1 MNLASSY
8 LLTMKLSPL
17 PLLLLAAALGA
28 AEVKTD
34 GAAITQVTVYA
45 DRAEVVRTFKGRLEA
60 GEQTLLFDRLPG
72 ATRLDQLRVEGRG
85 AFTLIDIRPETIQTK
100 EVANEQVRALQD
112 ALKAQDLRQQAL
124 NQTEARLTFQKSALD
139 KMLARL
145 TTAGKESA
153 NPEMDPLKWAAFLDF
168 QDKQLAEVDRQI
180 LALQADREAVRAEID
195 RLNREL
201 GALRGNERRSRLL
214 AKVNLD
220 VRQAGEVEVNL
231 SYLVRGPSWSPS
243 YDMRADTKAKTLD
256 VTYHAEVRQAT
267 GEDWRGVSLRLST
280 AQPGL
285 AGREPKMDPWFLTK
299 AEPVLVGGVAGKGFG
314 GGLGAATGT
323 ADNRFQMFNE
333 VSLMANGVALD
344 GIEREKLDKRM
355 EAMDE
360 RRASVR
366 TGGTAATFVID
377 RPSDILADNKPVQV
391 TVMRESFP
399 AYFRHTC
406 VPKLSPFVYLKTKA
420 VNRTDFT
427 FLPGP
432 TAVFLDGA
440 FVAQANL
447 DLVPSGQDF
456 WTYLGVDQ
464 GVSVERKVLARR
476 EETTGVFGKKT
487 LRTVFDQ
494 VFKLKNGK
502 ATDIEL
508 VLWDQVPASN
518 HEDIKV
524 VFEEPRYEK
533 DTDDLKLN
541 ESKFLEWRLPLKAGA
556 KQDLPFRFAVERPC
570 DVQVVGL

>member
-1 MNLASSY
+1 MNPATLS

-60 GEQTLLFDRLPG
+60 GEQTLVFDRLPG

-85 AFTLIDIRPETIQTK
+85 AFTLVDIRPETIQTK
-100 EVANEQVRALQD
+100 EVANAQVRALQD

-153 NPEMDPLKWAAFLDF
+153 NPEMDPLKWAEIR
-168 QDKQLAEVDRQI
+168 QPHVTRKRQL
-180 LALQADREAVRAEID
+180 LALQTDREAVRAEVD

-243 YDMRADTKAKTLD
+243 YDMRADTKAKTLE
-256 VTYHAEVRQAT
+256 VTYRAEVRQAT

-299 AEPVLVGGVAGKGFG
+299 AEAVAFAGTVS
-314 GGLGAATGT
+314 GGLVVNGRAE
-323 ADNRFQMFNE
+323 NRIQMFNE
-333 VSLMANGVALD
+333 VQLMGNSMTTSGVAGSDPL
-344 GIEREKLDKRM
+344 KRM

-360 RRASVR
+360 RRASVQA
-366 TGGTAATFVID
+366 GGTAATFVID
-377 RPSDILADNKPVQV
+377 RKSDILADNKPAQV

-420 VNRTDFT
+420 VNKTGFT

-556 KQDLPFRFAVERPC
+556 KQDLPFRFAVERPE
-570 DVQVVGL
+570 DIQVVGL

>member
-1 MNLASSY
+1 VKPNILIFN
-8 LLTMKLSPL
+8 MKLTPT
-17 PLLLLAAALGA
+17 LLLLAAALGA
-28 AEVKTD
+28 AEVQTD
-34 GAAITQVTVYA
+34 GAPITRVTVYA

-60 GEQTLLFDRLPG
+60 GEQTLVFDRLPG

-85 AFTLIDIRPETIQTK
+85 EFTLLDIRPETVQTK
-100 EVANEQVRALQD
+100 EIANAQVRALQD

-168 QDKQLAEVDRQI
+168 QDKQLAEVDRQV
-180 LALQADREAVRAEID
+180 LALQADREAVRAEVD

-201 GALRGNERRSRLL
+201 AALRGNERRSRLL

-220 VRQAGEVEVNL
+220 VRQAGEVEVHL

-256 VTYHAEVRQAT
+256 VTYRAEVRQAT
-267 GEDWRGVSLRLST
+267 GEDWKGVSLRLST

-285 AGREPKMDPWFLTK
+285 QGREPRMDPWFLTK
-299 AEPVLVGGVAGKGFG
+299 AEPMVFA
-314 GGLGAATGT
+314 GGLTELRQDANGRAREG
-323 ADNRFQMFNE
+323 QMFNDIRPMGNRF
-333 VSLMANGVALD
+333 STADANDFQALA
-344 GIEREKLDKRM
+344 KQMKVM
-355 EAMDE
+355 EQG
-360 RRASVR
+360 RAQVQA
-366 TGGTAATFVID
+366 GGTAATFVIE
-377 RPSDILADNKPVQV
+377 RPSDILADNKPAQV

-406 VPKLSPFVYLKTKA
+406 VPKLSPFVFLKTKA
-420 VNRTDFT
+420 VNKTDFT

-464 GVSVERKVLARR
+464 SVSVERKELARR
-476 EETTGVFGKKT
+476 EESSGVFGKKT

-533 DTDDLKLN
+533 DTDDLKMN

-556 KQDLPFRFAVERPC
+556 KQDLPFRFAVERPE
-570 DVQVVGL
+570 DVQVIGL

>member
-1 MNLASSY
+1 
-8 LLTMKLSPL
+8 MKLSPL

-60 GEQTLLFDRLPG
+60 GEQTLVFDRLPG

-85 AFTLIDIRPETIQTK
+85 AFTLVDIRPETIQTK
-100 EVANEQVRALQD
+100 EVANAQVRALQD

-168 QDKQLAEVDRQI
+168 QDKQLAEVDRQL
-180 LALQADREAVRAEID
+180 LALQTDREAVRAEVD

-243 YDMRADTKAKTLD
+243 YDMRADTKAKTLE
-256 VTYHAEVRQAT
+256 VTYRAEVRQAT

-299 AEPVLVGGVAGKGFG
+299 AEAVAFAGTVS
-314 GGLGAATGT
+314 GGLVVNGRAE
-323 ADNRFQMFNE
+323 NRIQMFNE
-333 VSLMANGVALD
+333 VKLMGNSMTTSGVAGSDPL
-344 GIEREKLDKRM
+344 KRM

-360 RRASVR
+360 RRASVQA
-366 TGGTAATFVID
+366 GGTAATFVID
-377 RPSDILADNKPVQV
+377 RKSDILADNKPAQV

-420 VNRTDFT
+420 VNKTGFT

-556 KQDLPFRFAVERPC
+556 KQDLPFRFAVERPE
-570 DVQVVGL
+570 DIQVVGL

>member
-1 MNLASSY
+1 
-8 LLTMKLSPL
+8 MKLSPL

-60 GEQTLLFDRLPG
+60 GEQTLVFDRLPG

-85 AFTLIDIRPETIQTK
+85 EFTLLDIRPETVQTK
-100 EVANEQVRALQD
+100 EIANAQVRALQD

-168 QDKQLAEVDRQI
+168 QDKQLAEVDRQV
-180 LALQADREAVRAEID
+180 LALQADREAVRAEVD

-201 GALRGNERRSRLL
+201 AALRGNERRSRLL

-220 VRQAGEVEVNL
+220 VRQAGEVEVHL

-256 VTYHAEVRQAT
+256 VTYRAEVRQAT
-267 GEDWRGVSLRLST
+267 GEDWKGVSLRLST

-285 AGREPKMDPWFLTK
+285 QGREPRMDPWFLTK
-299 AEPVLVGGVAGKGFG
+299 AEPMVFA
-314 GGLGAATGT
+314 GGLTELRQDANGRAREG
-323 ADNRFQMFNE
+323 QMFNDIRPMGNRF
-333 VSLMANGVALD
+333 STADANDFQALA
-344 GIEREKLDKRM
+344 KQMKAM
-355 EAMDE
+355 EQG
-360 RRASVR
+360 RAQVQA
-366 TGGTAATFVID
+366 GGTAATFVIE
-377 RPSDILADNKPVQV
+377 RPSDILADNKPAQV

-406 VPKLSPFVYLKTKA
+406 VPKLSPFVFLKTKA
-420 VNRTDFT
+420 VNKTDFT

-464 GVSVERKVLARR
+464 GVSVERKELARR
-476 EETTGVFGKKT
+476 EESSGVFGKKT

-533 DTDDLKLN
+533 DTDNLKMN

-556 KQDLPFRFAVERPC
+556 KQDLPFRFAVERPE
-570 DVQVVGL
+570 DIRVVGL

>member
-1 MNLASSY
+1 MNPATLS

-60 GEQTLLFDRLPG
+60 GEQTLVFDRLPG

-85 AFTLIDIRPETIQTK
+85 AFTLVDIRPETIQTK
-100 EVANEQVRALQD
+100 EVANAQVRALQD

-168 QDKQLAEVDRQI
+168 QDKQLAEVDRQL
-180 LALQADREAVRAEID
+180 LALQADREAVRAEVD

-243 YDMRADTKAKTLD
+243 YDMRADTKAKTLE
-256 VTYHAEVRQAT
+256 VTYRAEVRQAT
-267 GEDWRGVSLRLST
+267 GEDWQGVSLRLST

-299 AEPVLVGGVAGKGFG
+299 AEAVAFAGTVNGGRGGKN
-314 GGLGAATGT
+314 L

-333 VSLMANGVALD
+333 VQVTGNSMTISGVAGGGTL
-344 GIEREKLDKRM
+344 KRM

-360 RRASVR
+360 RRASVQA
-366 TGGTAATFVID
+366 GGTAATFVID
-377 RPSDILADNKPVQV
+377 RKSDILADNKPAQV

-420 VNRTDFT
+420 VNKTGFT

-556 KQDLPFRFAVERPC
+556 KQDLPFRFAVERPE
-570 DVQVVGL
+570 DIQVVGL

>member
-1 MNLASSY
+1 MNPATLS

-60 GEQTLLFDRLPG
+60 GEQTLVFDRLPG

-85 AFTLIDIRPETIQTK
+85 AFTLVDIRPETIQTK
-100 EVANEQVRALQD
+100 EVANAQVRALQD

-168 QDKQLAEVDRQI
+168 QDKQLAEVDRQL
-180 LALQADREAVRAEID
+180 LALQADREAVRAEVD

-243 YDMRADTKAKTLD
+243 YDMRADTKAKTLE
-256 VTYHAEVRQAT
+256 VTYRAEVRQAT
-267 GEDWRGVSLRLST
+267 GEDWQGVSLRLST

-299 AEPVLVGGVAGKGFG
+299 AEAVAFAGTVT
-314 GGLGAATGT
+314 GGLVVNGR

-333 VSLMANGVALD
+333 VQVMGNSMTISGVAGGGTL
-344 GIEREKLDKRM
+344 KRM

-360 RRASVR
+360 RRASVQA
-366 TGGTAATFVID
+366 GGTAATFVID
-377 RPSDILADNKPVQV
+377 RKSDILADNKPAQV

-420 VNRTDFT
+420 VNKTGFT

-556 KQDLPFRFAVERPC
+556 KQDLPFRFAVERPE
-570 DVQVVGL
+570 DIQVVGL

>member
-1 MNLASSY
+1 MNPATLF

-60 GEQTLLFDRLPG
+60 GEQTLVFDRLPG

-85 AFTLIDIRPETIQTK
+85 AFTLVDIRPETIQTK
-100 EVANEQVRALQD
+100 EVANAQVRALQD

-168 QDKQLAEVDRQI
+168 QDKQLAEVDRQL
-180 LALQADREAVRAEID
+180 LALQTDREAVRAEVD

-243 YDMRADTKAKTLD
+243 YDMRADTKAKTLE
-256 VTYHAEVRQAT
+256 VTYRAEVRQAT
-267 GEDWRGVSLRLST
+267 GEDWQGVSLRLST

-299 AEPVLVGGVAGKGFG
+299 AEAVAFAGAVS
-314 GGLGAATGT
+314 GGLVVNGRAE
-323 ADNRFQMFNE
+323 NRIQMFNE
-333 VSLMANGVALD
+333 VKLMGNMMTTSGVAGSDPL
-344 GIEREKLDKRM
+344 KRM

-360 RRASVR
+360 RRASVQAS
-366 TGGTAATFVID
+366 GTAATFVID
-377 RPSDILADNKPVQV
+377 RKSDILADNKPAQV

-420 VNRTDFT
+420 VNKTGFT

-556 KQDLPFRFAVERPC
+556 KQDLPFRFAVERPE
-570 DVQVVGL
+570 DIQVVGL

>member
-1 MNLASSY
+1 
-8 LLTMKLSPL
+8 MKLSPL
-17 PLLLLAAALGA
+17 PLLLLAVALGA

-34 GAAITQVTVYA
+34 AATITQVTVYA

-60 GEQTLLFDRLPG
+60 GEQTLVFDRLPG

-85 AFTLIDIRPETIQTK
+85 AFTLVDIRPETIQTK
-100 EVANEQVRALQD
+100 EVANAQVRALQD

-145 TTAGKESA
+145 TSAGKESA

-168 QDKQLAEVDRQI
+168 QDKQLAEVDRQL
-180 LALQADREAVRAEID
+180 LALQTDREAVRAEVD

-243 YDMRADTKAKTLD
+243 YDMRADTKAKTLE
-256 VTYHAEVRQAT
+256 VTYRAEVRQAT
-267 GEDWRGVSLRLST
+267 GEDWQGVSLRLST

-299 AEPVLVGGVAGKGFG
+299 AEAVAFAGTVT
-314 GGLGAATGT
+314 GGLVVNGR

-333 VSLMANGVALD
+333 VQVMSNSMTTSGLAGSDPL
-344 GIEREKLDKRM
+344 KRM

-360 RRASVR
+360 RRASVQA
-366 TGGTAATFVID
+366 GGTAATFVID
-377 RPSDILADNKPVQV
+377 RKSDILADNKPAQV

-420 VNRTDFT
+420 VNKTGFT

-556 KQDLPFRFAVERPC
+556 KQDLPFRFAVERPE
-570 DVQVVGL
+570 DIQVVGL

>member
-1 MNLASSY
+1 MQ
-8 LLTMKLSPL
+8 LSPL

-60 GEQTLLFDRLPG
+60 GEQTLVFDRLPG

-85 AFTLIDIRPETIQTK
+85 AFTLVDIRPETVQTK

-145 TTAGKESA
+145 TSAGKESA

-168 QDKQLAEVDRQI
+168 QDKQLAEVDRQL
-180 LALQADREAVRAEID
+180 LALQTDREAVRAEVD

-243 YDMRADTKAKTLD
+243 YDMRADTKAKTLE
-256 VTYHAEVRQAT
+256 VTYRAEVRQAT

-299 AEPVLVGGVAGKGFG
+299 AEAVAFAGTVS
-314 GGLGAATGT
+314 GGLVVNGR

-333 VSLMANGVALD
+333 VQVMGNSMTTSGLAGTDPL
-344 GIEREKLDKRM
+344 KRM

-360 RRASVR
+360 RRASVQA
-366 TGGTAATFVID
+366 GGTAATFVID
-377 RPSDILADNKPVQV
+377 RKSDILADNKPAQV

-420 VNRTDFT
+420 VNKTGFT

-556 KQDLPFRFAVERPC
+556 KQDLPFRFAVERPE
-570 DVQVVGL
+570 DIQVVGL

>member
-1 MNLASSY
+1 MNPATLF

-60 GEQTLLFDRLPG
+60 GEQTLVFDRLPG

-85 AFTLIDIRPETIQTK
+85 AFTLVDIRPETIQTK
-100 EVANEQVRALQD
+100 EVANAQVRALQD

-168 QDKQLAEVDRQI
+168 QDKQLAEVDRQL
-180 LALQADREAVRAEID
+180 LALQADREAVRAEVD

-243 YDMRADTKAKTLD
+243 YDMRADTKAKTLE
-256 VTYHAEVRQAT
+256 VTYRAEVRQAT
-267 GEDWRGVSLRLST
+267 GEDWQGVSLRLST

-299 AEPVLVGGVAGKGFG
+299 AEAVAFAGTVS
-314 GGLGAATGT
+314 GGLVVNGR
-323 ADNRFQMFNE
+323 ADNRIQMFNE
-333 VSLMANGVALD
+333 VKLMGNSMTISGVASSDPL
-344 GIEREKLDKRM
+344 KRM

-360 RRASVR
+360 RRASVQA
-366 TGGTAATFVID
+366 GGTAATFVID
-377 RPSDILADNKPVQV
+377 RKSDILADNKPAQV

-420 VNRTDFT
+420 INKTGFT

-556 KQDLPFRFAVERPC
+556 KQDLPFRFAVERPE
-570 DVQVVGL
+570 DIQVVGL

>member
-1 MNLASSY
+1 MNPATLS
-8 LLTMKLSPL
+8 LLTMQLSPL

-60 GEQTLLFDRLPG
+60 GEQTLVFDRLPG

-85 AFTLIDIRPETIQTK
+85 AFTLVDIRPETVQTK

-168 QDKQLAEVDRQI
+168 QDKQLAEVDRQ
-180 LALQADREAVRAEID
+180 LLSLQADREAVRAEVD

-243 YDMRADTKAKTLD
+243 YDMRADTKAKTLE
-256 VTYHAEVRQAT
+256 VTYRAEVRQAT

-299 AEPVLVGGVAGKGFG
+299 AEAVAFAGTVT
-314 GGLGAATGT
+314 GGLAVNGR

-333 VSLMANGVALD
+333 VQLMGNSMTTSGVAGGGTL
-344 GIEREKLDKRM
+344 KRM

-360 RRASVR
+360 RRASVQA
-366 TGGTAATFVID
+366 GGTAATFVID
-377 RPSDILADNKPVQV
+377 RKSDILADNKPAQV

-420 VNRTDFT
+420 VNKTGFT

-556 KQDLPFRFAVERPC
+556 KQDLPFRFAVERPE
-570 DVQVVGL
+570 DIQVVGL

>member
-1 MNLASSY
+1 
-8 LLTMKLSPL
+8 MKLTPT
-17 PLLLLAAALGA
+17 LLLLAAALGA
-28 AEVKTD
+28 AEVQTD
-34 GAAITQVTVYA
+34 GAPITRVTVYA

-60 GEQTLLFDRLPG
+60 GEQTLVFDRLPG

-85 AFTLIDIRPETIQTK
+85 EFTLLDIRPETVQTK
-100 EVANEQVRALQD
+100 EIANAQVRALQD

-168 QDKQLAEVDRQI
+168 QDKQLAEVDRQV
-180 LALQADREAVRAEID
+180 LALQADREAVRAEVD

-201 GALRGNERRSRLL
+201 AALRGNERRSRLL

-220 VRQAGEVEVNL
+220 VRQAGEVEVHL

-256 VTYHAEVRQAT
+256 VTYRAEVRQAT
-267 GEDWRGVSLRLST
+267 GEDWKGVSLRLST

-285 AGREPKMDPWFLTK
+285 QGREPRMDPWFLTK
-299 AEPVLVGGVAGKGFG
+299 AEPMVFA
-314 GGLGAATGT
+314 GGLTELRQDANGRAREG
-323 ADNRFQMFNE
+323 QMFNDIRP
-333 VSLMANGVALD
+333 MGNAFATADANDFQALA
-344 GIEREKLDKRM
+344 KQMKAM
-355 EAMDE
+355 EQG
-360 RRASVR
+360 RAQVQA
-366 TGGTAATFVID
+366 GGTAATFVIE
-377 RPSDILADNKPVQV
+377 RPSDILADNKPAQV

-406 VPKLSPFVYLKTKA
+406 VPKLSPFVFLKTKA
-420 VNRTDFT
+420 VNKTDFT

-464 GVSVERKVLARR
+464 GVSVERKELARR
-476 EETTGVFGKKT
+476 EESSGVFGKKT

-533 DTDDLKLN
+533 DTDNLKMN

-556 KQDLPFRFAVERPC
+556 KQDLPFRFAVERPE

>member
-1 MNLASSY
+1 MNPATLS

-60 GEQTLLFDRLPG
+60 GEQTLVFDRLPG

-85 AFTLIDIRPETIQTK
+85 AFTLVDIRPETIQTK
-100 EVANEQVRALQD
+100 EVANAQVRALQD

-168 QDKQLAEVDRQI
+168 QDKQLAEVDRQL
-180 LALQADREAVRAEID
+180 LALQTDREAVRAEVD

-243 YDMRADTKAKTLD
+243 YDMRADTKAKTLE
-256 VTYHAEVRQAT
+256 VTYRAEVRQAT
-267 GEDWRGVSLRLST
+267 GEDWQGVSLRLST

-299 AEPVLVGGVAGKGFG
+299 AEAVAFAGTVT
-314 GGLGAATGT
+314 GGLVVNGR

-333 VSLMANGVALD
+333 VQVMGNSMTISGVAGSGTL
-344 GIEREKLDKRM
+344 KRM

-360 RRASVR
+360 RRASVQA
-366 TGGTAATFVID
+366 GGTAATFVID
-377 RPSDILADNKPVQV
+377 RKSDILADNKPAQV

-420 VNRTDFT
+420 VNKTGFT

-556 KQDLPFRFAVERPC
+556 KQDLPFRFAVERPE
-570 DVQVVGL
+570 DIQVVGL

>member
-1 MNLASSY
+1 MNPATLS

-60 GEQTLLFDRLPG
+60 GEQTLVFDRLPG

-85 AFTLIDIRPETIQTK
+85 AFTLVDIRPETIQTK
-100 EVANEQVRALQD
+100 EVANAQVRALQD

-168 QDKQLAEVDRQI
+168 QDKQLAEVDRQL
-180 LALQADREAVRAEID
+180 LALQADREAARAEVD

-243 YDMRADTKAKTLD
+243 YDMRADTKAKTLE
-256 VTYHAEVRQAT
+256 VTYRAEVRQAT
-267 GEDWRGVSLRLST
+267 GEDWQGVSLRLST

-299 AEPVLVGGVAGKGFG
+299 AEAVAFAGTVNGGLVGKDR
-314 GGLGAATGT
+314 

-333 VSLMANGVALD
+333 VQVMGNSMTISGVAGSGTL
-344 GIEREKLDKRM
+344 KRM

-360 RRASVR
+360 RRASVQA
-366 TGGTAATFVID
+366 GGTAATFVID
-377 RPSDILADNKPVQV
+377 RKSDILADNKPAQV

-420 VNRTDFT
+420 VNKTGFT

-556 KQDLPFRFAVERPC
+556 KQDLPFRFAVERPE
-570 DVQVVGL
+570 DIQVVGL

>member
-1 MNLASSY
+1 MNPATLS

-60 GEQTLLFDRLPG
+60 GEQTLVFDRLPG

-85 AFTLIDIRPETIQTK
+85 AFTLVDIRPETIQTK
-100 EVANEQVRALQD
+100 EVANAQVRALQD

-168 QDKQLAEVDRQI
+168 QDKQLAEVDRQL
-180 LALQADREAVRAEID
+180 LALQTDREAVRAEVD

-243 YDMRADTKAKTLD
+243 YDMRADTKAKTLE
-256 VTYHAEVRQAT
+256 VTYRAEVRQAT

-299 AEPVLVGGVAGKGFG
+299 AEAVAFAGTVS
-314 GGLGAATGT
+314 GGLVVNGR

-333 VSLMANGVALD
+333 VQVMGNSMTTSGLAGSDPL
-344 GIEREKLDKRM
+344 KRM

-360 RRASVR
+360 RRASVQA
-366 TGGTAATFVID
+366 GGTAATFVID
-377 RPSDILADNKPVQV
+377 RKSDILADNKPAQV

-420 VNRTDFT
+420 INKTGFT

-447 DLVPSGQDF
+447 DLVPSGQEF

-494 VFKLKNGK
+494 VFKLKYGK

-556 KQDLPFRFAVERPC
+556 KQDLPFRFAVERPE
-570 DVQVVGL
+570 DIQVVGL

>member
-1 MNLASSY
+1 MNPATLS

-60 GEQTLLFDRLPG
+60 GEQTLVFDRLPG

-85 AFTLIDIRPETIQTK
+85 AFTLVDIRPETIQTK
-100 EVANEQVRALQD
+100 EVANAQVRALQD

-168 QDKQLAEVDRQI
+168 QDKQLAEVDRQL
-180 LALQADREAVRAEID
+180 LALQTDREAVRVEVD

-243 YDMRADTKAKTLD
+243 YDMRADTKAKTLE
-256 VTYHAEVRQAT
+256 VTYRAEVRQAT
-267 GEDWRGVSLRLST
+267 GEDWQGVSLRLST

-299 AEPVLVGGVAGKGFG
+299 AEAVAFAGTVS
-314 GGLGAATGT
+314 GGLVVNGRAE
-323 ADNRFQMFNE
+323 NRIQMFNE
-333 VSLMANGVALD
+333 VQVMGNSMTTSGVAGSDPL
-344 GIEREKLDKRM
+344 KRM

-360 RRASVR
+360 RRASVQAS
-366 TGGTAATFVID
+366 GTAATFVID
-377 RPSDILADNKPVQV
+377 RKSDILADNKPAQV

-406 VPKLSPFVYLKTKA
+406 VPKLSPFVYLKAKA
-420 VNRTDFT
+420 VNKTGFT

-556 KQDLPFRFAVERPC
+556 KQDLPFRFAVERPE
-570 DVQVVGL
+570 DIQVVGL

>member
-1 MNLASSY
+1 MNPATLF

-17 PLLLLAAALGA
+17 PLLLLAVALGA

-34 GAAITQVTVYA
+34 AATITQVTVYA

-60 GEQTLLFDRLPG
+60 GEQTLVFDRLPG

-85 AFTLIDIRPETIQTK
+85 AFTLVDIRPETIQTK
-100 EVANEQVRALQD
+100 EVANAQVRALQD

-145 TTAGKESA
+145 TSAGKESA

-168 QDKQLAEVDRQI
+168 QDKQLAEVDRQL
-180 LALQADREAVRAEID
+180 LALQTDREAVRAEVD

-243 YDMRADTKAKTLD
+243 YDMRADTKAKTLE
-256 VTYHAEVRQAT
+256 VTYRAEVRQAT
-267 GEDWRGVSLRLST
+267 GEDWQGVSLRLST

-299 AEPVLVGGVAGKGFG
+299 AEAVAFAGTVT
-314 GGLGAATGT
+314 GGLVVNGR

-333 VSLMANGVALD
+333 VQVMSNSMTTSGLAGSDPL
-344 GIEREKLDKRM
+344 KRM

-360 RRASVR
+360 RRASVQA
-366 TGGTAATFVID
+366 GGTAATFVID
-377 RPSDILADNKPVQV
+377 RKSDILADNKPAQV

-420 VNRTDFT
+420 VNKTGFT

-556 KQDLPFRFAVERPC
+556 KQDLPFRFAVERPE
-570 DVQVVGL
+570 DIQVVGL

>member
-1 MNLASSY
+1 MNPATLSI
-8 LLTMKLSPL
+8 LTMQLSPL

-60 GEQTLLFDRLPG
+60 GEQTLVFDRLPG

-85 AFTLIDIRPETIQTK
+85 AFTLVDIRPETVQTK

-145 TTAGKESA
+145 TSAGKESA

-168 QDKQLAEVDRQI
+168 QDKQLAEVDRQ
-180 LALQADREAVRAEID
+180 LLSLQADREAVRAEVD

-243 YDMRADTKAKTLD
+243 YDMRADTKAKTLE
-256 VTYHAEVRQAT
+256 VTYRAEVRQAT

-299 AEPVLVGGVAGKGFG
+299 AEAVAFAGTVS
-314 GGLGAATGT
+314 GGLVVNGR

-333 VSLMANGVALD
+333 VQVMGNSMTTSGLAGSDPL
-344 GIEREKLDKRM
+344 KRM

-360 RRASVR
+360 RRASVQA
-366 TGGTAATFVID
+366 GGTAATFVID
-377 RPSDILADNKPVQV
+377 RKSDILADNKPAQV

-420 VNRTDFT
+420 VNKTGFT

-556 KQDLPFRFAVERPC
+556 KQDLPFRFAVERPE
-570 DVQVVGL
+570 DIQVVGL

>member
-1 MNLASSY
+1 MNPATLY
-8 LLTMKLSPL
+8 ILTMKLSPL

-60 GEQTLLFDRLPG
+60 GEQTLVFDRLPG
-72 ATRLDQLRVEGRG
+72 TTRLDQLRVEGRG
-85 AFTLIDIRPETIQTK
+85 AFTLVDIRPETIQTK
-100 EVANEQVRALQD
+100 EVANAQVRALQD

-168 QDKQLAEVDRQI
+168 QDKQLAEVDRQ
-180 LALQADREAVRAEID
+180 LLSLQADREAVRAEVD

-243 YDMRADTKAKTLD
+243 YDMRADTKAKTLE
-256 VTYHAEVRQAT
+256 VTYRAEVRQAT
-267 GEDWRGVSLRLST
+267 GEDWQGVSLRLST

-299 AEPVLVGGVAGKGFG
+299 AEAVAFAGTVT
-314 GGLGAATGT
+314 GGLVVNGR

-333 VSLMANGVALD
+333 VQLMGNSMTISGVAGSGTL
-344 GIEREKLDKRM
+344 KRM

-360 RRASVR
+360 RRASVQA
-366 TGGTAATFVID
+366 GGTAATFVID
-377 RPSDILADNKPVQV
+377 RKSDILADNKPAQV

-420 VNRTDFT
+420 VNKTGFT

-556 KQDLPFRFAVERPC
+556 KQDLPFRFAVERPE
-570 DVQVVGL
+570 DIQVVGL

>member
-1 MNLASSY
+1 MNPATLF

-60 GEQTLLFDRLPG
+60 GEQTLVFDRLPG

-85 AFTLIDIRPETIQTK
+85 AFTLVDIRPETIQTK
-100 EVANEQVRALQD
+100 EVANAQVRALQD

-168 QDKQLAEVDRQI
+168 QDKQLAEVDRQL
-180 LALQADREAVRAEID
+180 LALQADREAVRAEVD

-243 YDMRADTKAKTLD
+243 YDMRADTKAKTLE
-256 VTYHAEVRQAT
+256 VTYRAEVRQAT
-267 GEDWRGVSLRLST
+267 GEDWQGVSLRLST

-285 AGREPKMDPWFLTK
+285 PGREPKMDPWFLTK
-299 AEPVLVGGVAGKGFG
+299 AEAVAFAGTVS
-314 GGLGAATGT
+314 GGLVVNGR
-323 ADNRFQMFNE
+323 ADNRIQMFNE
-333 VSLMANGVALD
+333 VKLMGNSMTISGVASSDPL
-344 GIEREKLDKRM
+344 KRM

-360 RRASVR
+360 RRASVQAS
-366 TGGTAATFVID
+366 GTAATFVID
-377 RPSDILADNKPVQV
+377 RKSDILADNKPAQV

-420 VNRTDFT
+420 INKTGFT

-556 KQDLPFRFAVERPC
+556 KQDLPFRFAVERPE
-570 DVQVVGL
+570 DIQVVGL

>member
-1 MNLASSY
+1 MNPATLS

-60 GEQTLLFDRLPG
+60 GEQTLVFDRLPG

-85 AFTLIDIRPETIQTK
+85 AFTLVDIRPETIQTK
-100 EVANEQVRALQD
+100 EVANAQVRALQD

-168 QDKQLAEVDRQI
+168 QDKQLAEVDRQL
-180 LALQADREAVRAEID
+180 LALQTDREAVRAEVD

-243 YDMRADTKAKTLD
+243 YDMRADTKAKTLE
-256 VTYHAEVRQAT
+256 VTYRAEVRQAT

-299 AEPVLVGGVAGKGFG
+299 AEAVAFAGTVS
-314 GGLGAATGT
+314 GGLVVNGRAE
-323 ADNRFQMFNE
+323 NRIQMFNE
-333 VSLMANGVALD
+333 VKLMGNMMTASGVAGSDPL
-344 GIEREKLDKRM
+344 KRM

-360 RRASVR
+360 RRASVQA
-366 TGGTAATFVID
+366 GGTAATFVID
-377 RPSDILADNKPVQV
+377 RKSDILADNKPAQV

-420 VNRTDFT
+420 VNKTGFT

-556 KQDLPFRFAVERPC
+556 KQDLPFRFAVERPE
-570 DVQVVGL
+570 DIQVVGL

>member
-1 MNLASSY
+1 
-8 LLTMKLSPL
+8 MKLAPA
-17 PLLLLAAALGA
+17 LLLLVAALGA
-28 AEVKTD
+28 AELRTD
-34 GAAITQVTVYA
+34 DAIITQVTVYA
-45 DRAEVVRTFKGRLEA
+45 DRAEVVRSFKTRLEA
-60 GEQTLLFDRLPG
+60 GPQTLVFDHLPPG
-72 ATRLDQLRVEGRG
+72 TAADQLRVEGRG
-85 AFTLIDIRPETIQTK
+85 AFTLVDIRPEVTQTK
-100 EVANEQVRALQD
+100 EAANAQVRALQE
-112 ALKAQDLRQQAL
+112 ALKAQDVRQQAL
-124 NQTEARLTFQKSALD
+124 TQTEARLAFQKSALD
-139 KMLARL
+139 KMLGRL

-168 QDKQLAEVDRQI
+168 QDKQLAEVDRQT
-180 LALQADREAVRAEID
+180 LALQADREAVRAEVD

-220 VRQAGEVEVNL
+220 VRQAGEIEVNL
-231 SYLVRGPSWSPS
+231 SYLVRGPGWTPS

-267 GEDWRGVSLRLST
+267 GEDWKGVSLRLST

-285 AGREPKMDPWFLTK
+285 QGREPTLDPWFLRK
-299 AEPVLVGGVAGKGFG
+299 AEPVSLGGVAAGFG
-314 GGLGAATGT
+314 GGLGGMDRKDQ
-323 ADNRFQMFNE
+323 DNRFQMFNE
-333 VSLMANGVALD
+333 VQLKGANGFIVTGNMMATD
-344 GIEREKLDKRM
+344 GTERGKRM
-355 EAMDE
+355 EAMEE

-366 TGGTAATFVID
+366 AGGTAATYVVE
-377 RPSDILADNKPVQV
+377 RRSDILADNKPAQV
-391 TVMRESFP
+391 TIMRASFP

-440 FVAQANL
+440 FVAQASL
-447 DLVPSGQDF
+447 DLVPAGQDF

-464 GVSVERKVLARR
+464 GVTVERKVLGRR
-476 EETTGVFGKKT
+476 EETSGVFGKKT

-502 ATDIEL
+502 STDIEL

-524 VFEEPRYEK
+524 VLEEPRYEK
-533 DTDDLKLN
+533 DTDDLKMN

-556 KQDLPFRFAVERPC
+556 KQDLPFRFAVERPE
-570 DVQVVGL
+570 DVQVQGL

>member
-1 MNLASSY
+1 MNPATLS

-60 GEQTLLFDRLPG
+60 GEQTLVFDRLPG

-85 AFTLIDIRPETIQTK
+85 AFTLVDIRPETIQTK
-100 EVANEQVRALQD
+100 EVANAQVRALQD

-168 QDKQLAEVDRQI
+168 QDKQLAEVDRQL
-180 LALQADREAVRAEID
+180 LALQTDREAVRVEVD

-243 YDMRADTKAKTLD
+243 YDMRADTKAKTLE
-256 VTYHAEVRQAT
+256 VTYRAEVRQAT
-267 GEDWRGVSLRLST
+267 GEDWQGVSLRLST

-299 AEPVLVGGVAGKGFG
+299 AEAVAFAGTVS
-314 GGLGAATGT
+314 GGLVVNGRAE
-323 ADNRFQMFNE
+323 NRIQMFNE
-333 VSLMANGVALD
+333 VKLMGNSMTTSGLAGSDPL
-344 GIEREKLDKRM
+344 KRM

-360 RRASVR
+360 RRASVQAS
-366 TGGTAATFVID
+366 GTAATFVID
-377 RPSDILADNKPVQV
+377 RKSDILADNKPAQV

-420 VNRTDFT
+420 INKTGFT

-556 KQDLPFRFAVERPC
+556 KQDLPFRFAVERPE
-570 DVQVVGL
+570 DIQVVGL

>member
-1 MNLASSY
+1 VNPATLS
-8 LLTMKLSPL
+8 LLTMQLSPL

-60 GEQTLLFDRLPG
+60 GEQTLVFDRLPG

-85 AFTLIDIRPETIQTK
+85 AFTLVDIRPETVQTK

-168 QDKQLAEVDRQI
+168 QDKQLAEVDRQ
-180 LALQADREAVRAEID
+180 LLSLQADREAVRAEVD

-243 YDMRADTKAKTLD
+243 YDMRADTKAKTLE
-256 VTYHAEVRQAT
+256 VTYRAEVRQAT

-299 AEPVLVGGVAGKGFG
+299 AEAVAFAGTVT
-314 GGLGAATGT
+314 GGLVVNGR

-333 VSLMANGVALD
+333 VQLMGNSMTTSGVAGGGTL
-344 GIEREKLDKRM
+344 KRM

-360 RRASVR
+360 RRASVQA
-366 TGGTAATFVID
+366 GGTAATFVID
-377 RPSDILADNKPVQV
+377 RKSDILADNKPAQV

-420 VNRTDFT
+420 VNKTGFT

-556 KQDLPFRFAVERPC
+556 KQDLPFRFAVERPE
-570 DVQVVGL
+570 DIQVVGL

>member
-1 MNLASSY
+1 MNPATLF

-60 GEQTLLFDRLPG
+60 GEQTLVFDRLPG

-85 AFTLIDIRPETIQTK
+85 AFTLVDIRPETIQTK
-100 EVANEQVRALQD
+100 EVANAQVRALQD

-168 QDKQLAEVDRQI
+168 QDKQLAEVDRQL
-180 LALQADREAVRAEID
+180 LALQTDREAVRAEVD

-243 YDMRADTKAKTLD
+243 YDMRADTKAKTLE
-256 VTYHAEVRQAT
+256 VTYRAEVRQAT

-299 AEPVLVGGVAGKGFG
+299 AEAVAFAGTVS
-314 GGLGAATGT
+314 GGLVVNGR
-323 ADNRFQMFNE
+323 ADNRIQMFNE
-333 VSLMANGVALD
+333 VQVMGNMMTTSGLAGSDPL
-344 GIEREKLDKRM
+344 KRM

-360 RRASVR
+360 RRASVQA
-366 TGGTAATFVID
+366 GGTAATFVID
-377 RPSDILADNKPVQV
+377 RKSDILADNKPAQV

-420 VNRTDFT
+420 INKTGFT

-556 KQDLPFRFAVERPC
+556 KQDLPFRFAVERPE
-570 DVQVVGL
+570 DIQVVGL

>member
-1 MNLASSY
+1 VNPATLS
-8 LLTMKLSPL
+8 LLTMQLSPL

-60 GEQTLLFDRLPG
+60 GEQTLVFDRLPG

-85 AFTLIDIRPETIQTK
+85 AFTLVDIRPETVQTK

-168 QDKQLAEVDRQI
+168 QDKQLAEVDRQ
-180 LALQADREAVRAEID
+180 LLSLQADREEVRAEVD

-243 YDMRADTKAKTLD
+243 YDMRADTKAKTLE
-256 VTYHAEVRQAT
+256 VTYRAEVRQAT

-299 AEPVLVGGVAGKGFG
+299 AEAVAFAGTVT
-314 GGLGAATGT
+314 GGLVVNGR

-333 VSLMANGVALD
+333 VQLMGNSMTTSGVAGGGTL
-344 GIEREKLDKRM
+344 KRM

-360 RRASVR
+360 RRASVQA
-366 TGGTAATFVID
+366 GGTAATFVID
-377 RPSDILADNKPVQV
+377 RKSDILADNKPAQV

-420 VNRTDFT
+420 VNKTGFT

-556 KQDLPFRFAVERPC
+556 KQDLPFRFAVERPE
-570 DVQVVGL
+570 DIQVVGL

>member
-1 MNLASSY
+1 
-8 LLTMKLSPL
+8 MKLTPT
-17 PLLLLAAALGA
+17 LLLLAAALGA
-28 AEVKTD
+28 AEVQTD
-34 GAAITQVTVYA
+34 GAPITRVTVYA

-60 GEQTLLFDRLPG
+60 GEQTLVFDRLPG

-85 AFTLIDIRPETIQTK
+85 EFTLLDIRPETVQTK
-100 EVANEQVRALQD
+100 EIANAQVRALQD
-112 ALKAQDLRQQAL
+112 ALKVQDLRQQAL

-168 QDKQLAEVDRQI
+168 QDKQLAEVDRQV
-180 LALQADREAVRAEID
+180 LALQADREAVRAEVD

-201 GALRGNERRSRLL
+201 AALRGNERRSRLL

-220 VRQAGEVEVNL
+220 VRQAGEVEVHL

-256 VTYHAEVRQAT
+256 VTYRAEVRQAT
-267 GEDWRGVSLRLST
+267 GEDWKGVSLRLST

-285 AGREPKMDPWFLTK
+285 QGREPRMDPWFLTK
-299 AEPVLVGGVAGKGFG
+299 AEPMVFA
-314 GGLGAATGT
+314 GGLTELRQDANGRAREGQMFNDIRPM
-323 ADNRFQMFNE
+323 DNRFSTADANDFQALAKQMK
-333 VSLMANGVALD
+333 A
-344 GIEREKLDKRM
+344 M
-355 EAMDE
+355 EQG
-360 RRASVR
+360 RAQVQA
-366 TGGTAATFVID
+366 GGTAATFVIE
-377 RPSDILADNKPVQV
+377 RPSDILADNKPAQV

-406 VPKLSPFVYLKTKA
+406 VPKLSPFVFLKTKA
-420 VNRTDFT
+420 VNKTDFT

-464 GVSVERKVLARR
+464 GVSVERKELARR
-476 EETTGVFGKKT
+476 EESSGVFGKKT

-533 DTDDLKLN
+533 DTDNLKMN

-556 KQDLPFRFAVERPC
+556 KQDLPFRFAVERPE

>member
-1 MNLASSY
+1 
-8 LLTMKLSPL
+8 MKLTPT
-17 PLLLLAAALGA
+17 LLLLAAALGA
-28 AEVKTD
+28 AEVQTD
-34 GAAITQVTVYA
+34 GAPITRVTVYA

-60 GEQTLLFDRLPG
+60 GEQTLVFDRLPG

-85 AFTLIDIRPETIQTK
+85 EFTLLDIRPETVQTK
-100 EVANEQVRALQD
+100 EIANAQVRALQD

-168 QDKQLAEVDRQI
+168 QDKQLAEVDRQV
-180 LALQADREAVRAEID
+180 LALQADREAVRAEVD

-201 GALRGNERRSRLL
+201 AALRGNERRSRLL

-220 VRQAGEVEVNL
+220 VRQAGEVEVHL

-256 VTYHAEVRQAT
+256 VTYRAEVRQAT
-267 GEDWRGVSLRLST
+267 GEDWKGVSLRLST

-285 AGREPKMDPWFLTK
+285 QGREPRMDPWFLTK
-299 AEPVLVGGVAGKGFG
+299 AEPMVFA
-314 GGLGAATGT
+314 GGLTELRQDANGRAREG
-323 ADNRFQMFNE
+323 QMFNDIRPMGNRF
-333 VSLMANGVALD
+333 STADANDFQALA
-344 GIEREKLDKRM
+344 KQMKAM
-355 EAMDE
+355 EQG
-360 RRASVR
+360 RAQVQA
-366 TGGTAATFVID
+366 GGTAATFVIE
-377 RPSDILADNKPVQV
+377 RPSDILADNKPAQV

-406 VPKLSPFVYLKTKA
+406 VPKLSPFVFLKTKA
-420 VNRTDFT
+420 VNKTDFT

-464 GVSVERKVLARR
+464 GVSVERKELARR
-476 EETTGVFGKKT
+476 EESSGVFGKKT

-533 DTDDLKLN
+533 DTDNLKMN

-556 KQDLPFRFAVERPC
+556 KQDLPFRFAVERPE
-570 DVQVVGL
+570 DIRVVGL

>member
-1 MNLASSY
+1 
-8 LLTMKLSPL
+8 MKLTPT
-17 PLLLLAAALGA
+17 LLLLAAALGA

-34 GAAITQVTVYA
+34 GAPITRVTVYA

-60 GEQTLLFDRLPG
+60 GEQTLVFDRLPG

-85 AFTLIDIRPETIQTK
+85 EFTLLDIRPETVQTK
-100 EVANEQVRALQD
+100 EIANAQVRALQD

-153 NPEMDPLKWAAFLDF
+153 NPEMEPLKWAAFLDF
-168 QDKQLAEVDRQI
+168 QDKQLAEVDRQV
-180 LALQADREAVRAEID
+180 LALQADREAMRAEVD

-201 GALRGNERRSRLL
+201 AALRGNERRSRLL

-220 VRQAGEVEVNL
+220 VRHAGEVEVHL

-256 VTYHAEVRQAT
+256 VAYRAEVRQAT
-267 GEDWRGVSLRLST
+267 GEDWKGVSLRLST

-285 AGREPKMDPWFLTK
+285 QGREPRMDPWFLTK
-299 AEPVLVGGVAGKGFG
+299 AEPMVFA
-314 GGLGAATGT
+314 GGLTELRQDANGRAREG
-323 ADNRFQMFNE
+323 QMFNDIRPMGNRF
-333 VSLMANGVALD
+333 STADANDFQALA
-344 GIEREKLDKRM
+344 KQMKAM
-355 EAMDE
+355 EQG
-360 RRASVR
+360 RAQVQA
-366 TGGTAATFVID
+366 GGTAATFVIE
-377 RPSDILADNKPVQV
+377 RPSDILADNKPAQV

-406 VPKLSPFVYLKTKA
+406 VPKLSPFVFLKTKA
-420 VNRTDFT
+420 VNKTDFT

-432 TAVFLDGA
+432 TAIFLDGA

-464 GVSVERKVLARR
+464 GVSVERKELARR
-476 EETTGVFGKKT
+476 EESSGVFGKKT

-533 DTDDLKLN
+533 DTDNLKMN

-556 KQDLPFRFAVERPC
+556 KQDLPFRFAVERPE
-570 DVQVVGL
+570 DIQVVGL

>member
-1 MNLASSY
+1 
-8 LLTMKLSPL
+8 MKLAPA
-17 PLLLLAAALGA
+17 LLLLAAALGA
-28 AEVKTD
+28 AELRTD
-34 GAAITQVTVYA
+34 DAAITQVTVYA
-45 DRAEVVRTFKGRLEA
+45 DRAEVVRTFKTRLEA
-60 GEQTLLFDRLPG
+60 GPQTLVFDHLPPG
-72 ATRLDQLRVEGRG
+72 TAADQLRVEGRG
-85 AFTLIDIRPETIQTK
+85 AFTLVDIRPETVQTK
-100 EVANEQVRALQD
+100 EAANAQVRALQE
-112 ALKAQDLRQQAL
+112 ALKAQDVRQQAL
-124 NQTEARLTFQKSALD
+124 TQAEARLAFQKSALD
-139 KMLARL
+139 KMLGRL

-168 QDKQLAEVDRQI
+168 QDKQLAEIDRQA
-180 LALQADREAVRAEID
+180 LALQADREAVRAEVD

-220 VRQAGEVEVNL
+220 VRQAGEIEVNL
-231 SYLVRGPSWSPS
+231 SYLVRGPGWSPS

-267 GEDWRGVSLRLST
+267 GEDWKGVSLRLST

-285 AGREPKMDPWFLTK
+285 QGREPTLDPWFLRK
-299 AEPVLVGGVAGKGFG
+299 AEPVSLGGVATGFG
-314 GGLGAATGT
+314 GGLGGAERKDQ
-323 ADNRFQMFNE
+323 DNRFQMFNE
-333 VSLMANGVALD
+333 VQLRGANGFIVTGNMMATD
-344 GIEREKLDKRM
+344 GTERGNVKRM

-366 TGGTAATFVID
+366 AGGTAATYVVE
-377 RPSDILADNKPVQV
+377 RRSDILADNKPAQV
-391 TVMRESFP
+391 TIMRASFP

-440 FVAQANL
+440 FVAQASL
-447 DLVPSGQDF
+447 DLVPAGQDF

-464 GVSVERKVLARR
+464 GVTVERKVLGRR
-476 EETTGVFGKKT
+476 EETSGVFGKKT

-524 VFEEPRYEK
+524 VLEEPRYEK
-533 DTDDLKLN
+533 DTDDLKMN

-556 KQDLPFRFAVERPC
+556 KQDLPFRFAVERPE
-570 DVQVVGL
+570 DVQVQGL

>member
-1 MNLASSY
+1 MNPATLS
-8 LLTMKLSPL
+8 LLTMQLSPL
-17 PLLLLAAALGA
+17 PLLLLTAALGA

-60 GEQTLLFDRLPG
+60 GEQTLVFDRLPG

-85 AFTLIDIRPETIQTK
+85 AFTLVDIRPETVQTK

-168 QDKQLAEVDRQI
+168 QDKQLAEVDRQ
-180 LALQADREAVRAEID
+180 LLSLQADREEVRAEVD

-243 YDMRADTKAKTLD
+243 YDMRADTKAKTLE
-256 VTYHAEVRQAT
+256 VTYRAEVRQAT

-299 AEPVLVGGVAGKGFG
+299 AEAVAFAGTVT
-314 GGLGAATGT
+314 GGLVVNGR

-333 VSLMANGVALD
+333 VQLMGNSMTTSRVAGD
-344 GIEREKLDKRM
+344 GTLKRM

-360 RRASVR
+360 RRASVQA
-366 TGGTAATFVID
+366 GGTAATFVID
-377 RPSDILADNKPVQV
+377 RKSDILADNKPAQV

-420 VNRTDFT
+420 VNKTGFT

-556 KQDLPFRFAVERPC
+556 KQDLPFRFAVERPE
-570 DVQVVGL
+570 DIQVVGL

>member
-1 MNLASSY
+1 MNPATLS

-17 PLLLLAAALGA
+17 PLLLLTAALWA

-60 GEQTLLFDRLPG
+60 GEQTLVFDRLPG

-85 AFTLIDIRPETIQTK
+85 AFTLVDIRPETIQTK
-100 EVANEQVRALQD
+100 EVANAQVRALQD

-168 QDKQLAEVDRQI
+168 QDKQLAEVDRQL
-180 LALQADREAVRAEID
+180 LALQADREAVRAEVD

-243 YDMRADTKAKTLD
+243 YDMRADTKAKTLE
-256 VTYHAEVRQAT
+256 VTYRAEVRQAT
-267 GEDWRGVSLRLST
+267 GEDWQGVSLRLST

-299 AEPVLVGGVAGKGFG
+299 AEAVAFAGTVT
-314 GGLGAATGT
+314 GGLVVNGR

-333 VSLMANGVALD
+333 VQLMGNSMTISGVAGGGTL
-344 GIEREKLDKRM
+344 KRM

-360 RRASVR
+360 RRASVQA
-366 TGGTAATFVID
+366 GGTAATFVID
-377 RPSDILADNKPVQV
+377 RKSDILADNKPAQV

-420 VNRTDFT
+420 VNKTGFT

-502 ATDIEL
+502 TTDIEL

-524 VFEEPRYEK
+524 VFEEPRFEK

-556 KQDLPFRFAVERPC
+556 KQDLPFRFAVERPE
-570 DVQVVGL
+570 DIQVVGL

>member
-1 MNLASSY
+1 MNPATLS

-60 GEQTLLFDRLPG
+60 GEQTLVFDRLPG

-85 AFTLIDIRPETIQTK
+85 AFTLVDIRPETIQTK
-100 EVANEQVRALQD
+100 EVANAQVRALQD

-168 QDKQLAEVDRQI
+168 QDKQLAEVDRQL
-180 LALQADREAVRAEID
+180 LALQADREAVRAEVD

-243 YDMRADTKAKTLD
+243 YDMRADTKAKTLE
-256 VTYHAEVRQAT
+256 VTYRAEVRQAT
-267 GEDWRGVSLRLST
+267 GEDWQSVSLRLST

-299 AEPVLVGGVAGKGFG
+299 AEAVAFAGTVNGGWGGKN
-314 GGLGAATGT
+314 L

-333 VSLMANGVALD
+333 VQLTGNSMTISGVAGGGTL
-344 GIEREKLDKRM
+344 KRM

-360 RRASVR
+360 RRASVQA
-366 TGGTAATFVID
+366 GGTAATFVID
-377 RPSDILADNKPVQV
+377 RKSDILADNKPAQV

-420 VNRTDFT
+420 VNKTGFT

-556 KQDLPFRFAVERPC
+556 KQDLPFRFAVERPE
-570 DVQVVGL
+570 DIQVVGL

>member
-1 MNLASSY
+1 M
-8 LLTMKLSPL
+8 
-17 PLLLLAAALGA
+17 
-28 AEVKTD
+28 
-34 GAAITQVTVYA
+34 
-45 DRAEVVRTFKGRLEA
+45 
-60 GEQTLLFDRLPG
+60 
-72 ATRLDQLRVEGRG
+72 
-85 AFTLIDIRPETIQTK
+85 
-100 EVANEQVRALQD
+100 
-112 ALKAQDLRQQAL
+112 
-124 NQTEARLTFQKSALD
+124 
-139 KMLARL
+139 
-145 TTAGKESA
+145 
-153 NPEMDPLKWAAFLDF
+153 
-168 QDKQLAEVDRQI
+168 DRQL
-180 LALQADREAVRAEID
+180 LALQTDREAVRAEVD

-243 YDMRADTKAKTLD
+243 YDMRADTKAKTLE
-256 VTYHAEVRQAT
+256 VTYRAEVRQAT

-299 AEPVLVGGVAGKGFG
+299 AEAVAFAGTVS
-314 GGLGAATGT
+314 GGLVVNGR

-333 VSLMANGVALD
+333 VQVMGNSMTISGVAGGGTL
-344 GIEREKLDKRM
+344 KRM

-360 RRASVR
+360 RRASVQA
-366 TGGTAATFVID
+366 GGTAATFVID
-377 RPSDILADNKPVQV
+377 RKSDILADNKPAQV

-420 VNRTDFT
+420 VNKTGFT

-556 KQDLPFRFAVERPC
+556 KQDLPFRFAVERPE
-570 DVQVVGL
+570 DIQVVGL

>member
-1 MNLASSY
+1 MNPATLS
-8 LLTMKLSPL
+8 LLTMQLSPL

-60 GEQTLLFDRLPG
+60 GEQTLVFDRLPG

-85 AFTLIDIRPETIQTK
+85 AFTLVDIRPETVQTK

-168 QDKQLAEVDRQI
+168 QDKQLAEVDRQ
-180 LALQADREAVRAEID
+180 LLSLQADREAVRAEVD

-243 YDMRADTKAKTLD
+243 YDMRADTKAKTLE
-256 VTYHAEVRQAT
+256 VTYRAEVRQAT
-267 GEDWRGVSLRLST
+267 GEDWQGVSLRLST

-299 AEPVLVGGVAGKGFG
+299 AEAVAFAGTVT
-314 GGLGAATGT
+314 GGLAVNGR

-333 VSLMANGVALD
+333 VQLMGNSMTTSGVAGGGTL
-344 GIEREKLDKRM
+344 KRM

-360 RRASVR
+360 RRASVQA
-366 TGGTAATFVID
+366 GGTAATFVID
-377 RPSDILADNKPVQV
+377 RKSDILADNKPAQV

-420 VNRTDFT
+420 VNKTGFT

-556 KQDLPFRFAVERPC
+556 KQDLPFRFAVERPE
-570 DVQVVGL
+570 DIQVVGL

>member
-1 MNLASSY
+1 MNPATLS

-60 GEQTLLFDRLPG
+60 GEQTLVFDRLPG

-85 AFTLIDIRPETIQTK
+85 AFTLVDIRPETIQTK
-100 EVANEQVRALQD
+100 EVANAQVRALQD

-168 QDKQLAEVDRQI
+168 QDKQLAEVDRQL
-180 LALQADREAVRAEID
+180 LALQTDREAVRAEVD

-243 YDMRADTKAKTLD
+243 YDMRADTKAKTLE
-256 VTYHAEVRQAT
+256 VTYRAEVRQAT

-299 AEPVLVGGVAGKGFG
+299 AEAVAFAGTVS
-314 GGLGAATGT
+314 GGLVVNGRAE
-323 ADNRFQMFNE
+323 NRIQMFNE
-333 VSLMANGVALD
+333 VKLMGNSMTISGVAGSDPL
-344 GIEREKLDKRM
+344 KRM

-360 RRASVR
+360 RRASVQAS
-366 TGGTAATFVID
+366 GTAATFVID
-377 RPSDILADNKPVQV
+377 RKSDILADNKPAQV

-406 VPKLSPFVYLKTKA
+406 VPKLSPFVYLKAKA
-420 VNRTDFT
+420 VNKTGFT

-556 KQDLPFRFAVERPC
+556 KQDLPFRFAVERPE
-570 DVQVVGL
+570 DIQVVGL

>member
-1 MNLASSY
+1 
-8 LLTMKLSPL
+8 MKTTPA
-17 PLLLLAAALGA
+17 LLLLAATLGA

-34 GAAITQVTVYA
+34 GAPITQVTVYA

-60 GEQTLLFDRLPG
+60 GEQTLVFDRLPG

-100 EVANEQVRALQD
+100 EVANEQVRALLD
-112 ALKAQDLRQQAL
+112 ALKAQDLRNQAL
-124 NQTEARLTFQKSALD
+124 TQTEARLAFQRAALD

-168 QDKQLAEVDRQI
+168 QDKQVTDLDRQA
-180 LALQADREAVRAEID
+180 LALQADREAVRAEVD

-220 VRQAGEVEVNL
+220 VREAGEVEVQL

-243 YDMRADTKAKTLD
+243 YDMRADTRDKSLE

-267 GEDWRGVSLRLST
+267 GEDWKGVALRLST

-285 AGREPKMDPWFLTK
+285 QGREPRLDPWFLAK
-299 AEPVLVGGVAGKGFG
+299 AEFTPTDTAGANGRDRG
-314 GGLGAATGT
+314 S

-333 VSLMANGVALD
+333 FQAMGNGMKASAVATA
-344 GIEREKLDKRM
+344 GGVVIEKRM
-355 EAMDE
+355 EAME
-360 RRASVR
+360 AARAKVQA
-366 TGGTAATFVID
+366 GGTAATFLIE
-377 RPSDILADNKPVQV
+377 RKSDILADNKPAQV
-391 TVMRESFP
+391 TVMRAAFP

-420 VNRTDFT
+420 TNKTDFT

-447 DLVPSGQDF
+447 DLVPSGQEF

-464 GVSVERKVLARR
+464 GVSVERKELARR

-502 ATDIEL
+502 ATDVEL

-533 DTDDLKLN
+533 DTDDLKMN

-556 KQDLPFRFAVERPC
+556 KQDLPFRFAVERPE

>member
-1 MNLASSY
+1 
-8 LLTMKLSPL
+8 MKLSPL

-60 GEQTLLFDRLPG
+60 GEQTLVFDRLPG

-85 AFTLIDIRPETIQTK
+85 AFTLVDIRPETIQTK
-100 EVANEQVRALQD
+100 EVANAQVRALQD

-168 QDKQLAEVDRQI
+168 QDKQLAEVDRQL
-180 LALQADREAVRAEID
+180 LALQADREAVRAEVD

-243 YDMRADTKAKTLD
+243 YDMRADTKAKTLE
-256 VTYHAEVRQAT
+256 VTYRAEVRQAT
-267 GEDWRGVSLRLST
+267 GEDWQGVSLRLST

-299 AEPVLVGGVAGKGFG
+299 AEAVAFAGTVTGGRVGNGW
-314 GGLGAATGT
+314 

-333 VSLMANGVALD
+333 VQVTGNSMTISGVAGGGTL
-344 GIEREKLDKRM
+344 KRM

-360 RRASVR
+360 RRASVQA
-366 TGGTAATFVID
+366 GGTAATFVID
-377 RPSDILADNKPVQV
+377 RKSDILADNKPAQV

-420 VNRTDFT
+420 VNKTGFT

-556 KQDLPFRFAVERPC
+556 KQDLPFRFAVERPE
-570 DVQVVGL
+570 DIQVVGL

>member
-1 MNLASSY
+1 M
-8 LLTMKLSPL
+8 
-17 PLLLLAAALGA
+17 
-28 AEVKTD
+28 
-34 GAAITQVTVYA
+34 
-45 DRAEVVRTFKGRLEA
+45 
-60 GEQTLLFDRLPG
+60 
-72 ATRLDQLRVEGRG
+72 
-85 AFTLIDIRPETIQTK
+85 
-100 EVANEQVRALQD
+100 
-112 ALKAQDLRQQAL
+112 
-124 NQTEARLTFQKSALD
+124 
-139 KMLARL
+139 
-145 TTAGKESA
+145 
-153 NPEMDPLKWAAFLDF
+153 
-168 QDKQLAEVDRQI
+168 
-180 LALQADREAVRAEID
+180 D

-201 GALRGNERRSRLL
+201 AALRGNERRSRLL

-220 VRQAGEVEVNL
+220 VRQAGEVEVHL

-256 VTYHAEVRQAT
+256 VTYRAEVRQAT
-267 GEDWRGVSLRLST
+267 GEDWKGVSLRLST

-285 AGREPKMDPWFLTK
+285 QGREPRMDPWFLTK
-299 AEPVLVGGVAGKGFG
+299 AEPIVAA
-314 GGLGAATGT
+314 GGLIAGRQDANGRAREG
-323 ADNRFQMFNE
+323 QMFNDIRPMGNRF
-333 VSLMANGVALD
+333 STADANDFQALA
-344 GIEREKLDKRM
+344 KQMKAM
-355 EAMDE
+355 EQG
-360 RRASVR
+360 RAQVQA
-366 TGGTAATFVID
+366 GGTAATFVIE
-377 RPSDILADNKPVQV
+377 RPSDILADNKPAQV

-406 VPKLSPFVYLKTKA
+406 VPKLSPFVFLKTKA
-420 VNRTDFT
+420 VNKTDFT

-447 DLVPSGQDF
+447 DLVPSGQEF

-464 GVSVERKVLARR
+464 GVSVERKELARR
-476 EETTGVFGKKT
+476 EESSGVFGKKT

-533 DTDDLKLN
+533 DTDDLKMN

-556 KQDLPFRFAVERPC
+556 KQDLPFRFAVERPE
-570 DVQVVGL
+570 DVQIVGL

>member
-1 MNLASSY
+1 MNPATLF

-60 GEQTLLFDRLPG
+60 GEQTLVFDRLPG

-85 AFTLIDIRPETIQTK
+85 AFTLVDIRPETIQTK
-100 EVANEQVRALQD
+100 EVANAQVRALQD

-168 QDKQLAEVDRQI
+168 QDKQLAEVDRQL
-180 LALQADREAVRAEID
+180 LALQTDREAVRAEVD

-243 YDMRADTKAKTLD
+243 YDMRADTKAKTLE
-256 VTYHAEVRQAT
+256 VTYRAEVRQAT

-299 AEPVLVGGVAGKGFG
+299 AEAVAFAGTVS
-314 GGLGAATGT
+314 GGLVVNGR
-323 ADNRFQMFNE
+323 ADNRIQMFNE
-333 VSLMANGVALD
+333 VKLMGNSMTISGVASSDPL
-344 GIEREKLDKRM
+344 KRM

-360 RRASVR
+360 RRASVQA
-366 TGGTAATFVID
+366 GGTAATFVID
-377 RPSDILADNKPVQV
+377 RKSDILADNKPAQV

-420 VNRTDFT
+420 VNKTGFT

-556 KQDLPFRFAVERPC
+556 KQDLPFRFAVERPE
-570 DVQVVGL
+570 DIQVVGL